1 MIFLSTLVA
10 TGLMFGWHMGAGIQ
24 QDKWYLTW
32 LRFLQAHRRATQFP
46 VILLLLAIGLPALVL
61 VFVIFLVAYFFSSM
75 WLFLIYVPVLMYS
88 LGRGKLRD
96 EVNDY
101 LSTSAR
107 GDNVV
112 ASRWVD
118 QLRGAA
124 ASDDLAAEVD
134 DWQKLH
140 TQALEVI
147 SYRSFERLFAVLF
160 WFFIFGAVGALVYRL
175 SVIYAEQTTASS
187 NNKLAARRWLWLL
200 EWPGVRILALSWA
213 LVGNFDSC
221 YSVLRRDLFDKTLS
235 SMALLSRSLRGALGM
250 TPAVSAEMK
259 DQHLIAV
266 DVVPLAAPIISGINT
281 EPDSFGLINASLS
294 LFSRALLLWI
304 CTIAVIT
311 LIT

>member
-1 MIFLSTLVA
+1 
-10 TGLMFGWHMGAGIQ
+10 
-24 QDKWYLTW
+24 
-32 LRFLQAHRRATQFP
+32 
-46 VILLLLAIGLPALVL
+46 
-61 VFVIFLVAYFFSSM
+61 
-75 WLFLIYVPVLMYS
+75 
-88 LGRGKLRD
+88 
-96 EVNDY
+96 
-101 LSTSAR
+101 
-107 GDNVV
+107 
-112 ASRWVD
+112 
-118 QLRGAA
+118 
-124 ASDDLAAEVD
+124 
-134 DWQKLH
+134 
-140 TQALEVI
+140 
-147 SYRSFERLFAVLF
+147 
-160 WFFIFGAVGALVYRL
+160 
-175 SVIYAEQTTASS
+175 VIYAEQTTASS

-304 CTIAVIT
+304 CTVIT